1 MDYNVFFQKLDGL
14 LSDKRM
20 DEAEQLLIDN
30 VKKAMEQEDT
40 QALLT
45 VMSELVGLYRVT
57 GRHAESEMFADK
69 AMTIAKNSGLCGTQD
84 YATIV
89 LNAAT
94 AYRAAGDYEKA
105 GALYDEAAEALRSSG
120 CEDAYRYASLYNNI
134 SLFYA
139 ETGDDERAGA
149 ELLKALELITKLPD
163 CEVEEAT
170 TYINISLL
178 DIRHGR
184 YDEAEAYIS
193 KALDIFKRDKG
204 RKYKDAHYGAALSAY
219 GDLHLKR
226 GEYAKAVEAYEEA
239 LTEIARSYG
248 YSNTAYRATCENCI
262 AAYES
267 IILNNGGNNGQ
278 QEDNEYALS
287 EKIRTRISE
296 LKNQLATVCRDGAVL
311 KGLELS
317 RAYYEIYV
325 KDMIHTQFPEYED
338 RIAVGL
344 AGHGSECFG
353 FDDDLSKDHDFG
365 PAVCLW
371 LTDDDY
377 DGIGERLAAEYDK
390 LPKSFLGVAARL
402 ETKNGHG
409 RVGVIKLS
417 DFLTE
422 HIGCAA
428 VPERTDLSAWQLIT
442 DNGAAAAVN
451 GEIFRDALGIFTGE
465 RQRLLEYY
473 PNELWYPKMAEAA
486 VKIAQY
492 GQYNYGRCIRRGD
505 YVAASLAYAGFI
517 EQTMKLCFLVYR
529 EYMPYYK
536 WSYRALVKLAQLRQE
551 PVLMRVCE
559 LLDELSQIDY
569 HDEDKASECIENI
582 CMQLVRILNMQSLS
596 GSNDYYME
604 TQGYAIMQG
613 YESVQTSLGRNEDN
627 GSMAGIIERIVKLE
641 WDMFQAAH
649 NEGGRADCQNNYN
662 TFTLMRR
669 SQFMAWSDELCR
681 SDLSDLEEGART
693 GRNLVTEKYARM
705 MESTA
710 PQEYES
716 FKDSLPVIDDERRTI
731 AEQVIAIQ
739 VGWLEEF
746 VGKYP
751 ALAGQIRFIHTSEDT
766 PFDTSAETYLRGEL
780 DTYSK
785 DTFILYCRYVIGLYQ
800 NGRNL
805 NEMIMENTVLQ
816 YGYESLEDAQR
827 KLEAMNN

>member
-1 MDYNVFFQKLDGL
+1 MVFSRLFFIYLFFPICFLCYFATKKT
-14 LSDKRM
+14 SYRN
-20 DEAEQLLIDN
+20 AVLI
-30 VKKAMEQEDT
+30 V
-40 QALLT
+40 
-45 VMSELVGLYRVT
+45 
-57 GRHAESEMFADK
+57 F
-69 AMTIAKNSGLCGTQD
+69 
-84 YATIV
+84 
-89 LNAAT
+89 
-94 AYRAAGDYEKA
+94 
-105 GALYDEAAEALRSSG
+105 
-120 CEDAYRYASLYNNI
+120 SL
-134 SLFYA
+134 LFYA
-139 ETGDDERAGA
+139 CGDLSFLWLVVASALVNFVLGRGIER
-149 ELLKALELITKLPD
+149 
-163 CEVEEAT
+163 
-170 TYINISLL
+170 
-178 DIRHGR
+178 
-184 YDEAEAYIS
+184 
-193 KALDIFKRDKG
+193 FRDKTPAKLLLALG
-204 RKYKDAHYGAALSAY
+204 LVLNLGTLVGFKYTGFFIENLNHWFSLSIPVP
-219 GDLHLKR
+219 DLPLPLGISFFTFRTVSYLIDCAWGKFKSER
-226 GEYAKAVEAYEEA
+226 NFFTFLLYVSFFPITISGP
-239 LTEIARSYG
+239 IARYE
-248 YSNTAYRATCENCI
+248 TMQAYLHQR
-262 AAYES
+262 
-267 IILNNGGNNGQ
+267 
-278 QEDNEYALS
+278 
-287 EKIRTRISE
+287 RIS
-296 LKNQLATVCRDGAVL
+296 ADDISIGF
-311 KGLELS
+311 G
-317 RAYYEIYV
+317 
-325 KDMIHTQFPEYED
+325 

-377 DGIGERLAAEYDK
+377 DSIGERLAAEYDK
-390 LPKSFLGVAARL
+390 LPKSFLGVAARI
-402 ETKNGHG
+402 ETQNGHG

-428 VPERTDLSAWQLIT
+428 VPERTDLSEWQLIT

-451 GEIFRDALGIFTGE
+451 GEIFRDASGIFTGE

-681 SDLSDLEEGART
+681 SYLSDLEEGART

-800 NGRNL
+800 NGKNL